1 MYRKIRTQK
10 ICKFGYD
17 EYKKSIRKHRHCD
30 EEFKKNAI
38 KLVENGSSVK

>member
-17 EYKKSIRKHRHCD
+17 EYKKSIRKHRHYD
-30 EEFKKNAI
+30 EEFKKNVI